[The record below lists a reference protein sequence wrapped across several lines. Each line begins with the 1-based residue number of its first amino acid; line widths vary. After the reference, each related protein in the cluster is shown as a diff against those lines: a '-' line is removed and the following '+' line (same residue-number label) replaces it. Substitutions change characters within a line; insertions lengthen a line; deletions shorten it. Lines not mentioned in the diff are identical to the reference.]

1 MFEVSMKPERVNPLD
16 IDKERIR
23 FLYPTRSII
32 AAEKLD
38 LTAIATEDLL
48 RGVERLTRIY
58 SLGGYFRNPQGGML
72 IGEPGSGRKM
82 LLETFHAS
90 LQSRG
95 ELDPNARIL
104 QVSLD
109 EAISRRSLV
118 SKSLVAMRYPIQDG
132 GTGIETFKQARLL
145 RMYLSKREI
154 RLWVVHNADIFVR
167 PKQNSANLLPKH
179 TAELAIFLSSISKEL
194 KLPLLLVGTKKL
206 RELPR
211 TSSDLASCTDI
222 EIPMGDLSTDDNWPR
237 MLSGFKKRLLDD
249 FGIQSQIFDQ
259 VCLGMIAQYVGTSK
273 LKLARVMLEVLM
285 IVVRDQRQVA
295 TVDDLKEALSYLANI
310 ESTENVL

>member
-1 MFEVSMKPERVNPLD
+1 MFEVSMTPERANPLD

-38 LTAIATEDLL
+38 LTAIATEDLS
-48 RGVERLTRIY
+48 RGVKRLTRIY
-58 SLGGYFRNPQGGML
+58 SLGGYFRNQQGGML

-95 ELDPNARIL
+95 ELEPSARIL

-145 RMYLSKREI
+145 RMYLTKRDI

-167 PKQNSANLLPKH
+167 PKGSSGILLPKN
-179 TAELAIFLSSISKEL
+179 TAELALFLSSISTEL

-206 RELPR
+206 RELSITAPH
-211 TSSDLASCTDI
+211 LAACTDI
-222 EIPMGDLSTDDNWPR
+222 EIPMGDLSTDDNWQR
-237 MLSGFKKRLLDD
+237 MLSGFKKRLIDD

-259 VCLGMIAQYVGTSK
+259 VGLGMIAHYVGTSK
-273 LKLARVMLEVLM
+273 LRLARLMLEVLM

-295 TVDDLKEALSYLANI
+295 MVDDLKEALSCLANI
-310 ESTENVL
+310 NVTENVL

>member
-1 MFEVSMKPERVNPLD
+1 MLEVSMTQERANPLD

-38 LTAIATEDLL
+38 LTAISTEDLST
-48 RGVERLTRIY
+48 GVERLTRIY

-95 ELDPNARIL
+95 ELDPSSTVL

-145 RMYLSKREI
+145 RMYLSKRGI

-167 PKQNSANLLPKH
+167 TKHNSGNLLPKH
-179 TAELAIFLSSISKEL
+179 TAELAFFLSSISNEL

-206 RELPR
+206 RELSTTAPH
-211 TSSDLASCTDI
+211 LAACTDI
-222 EIPMGDLSTDDNWPR
+222 EIAMGDLSAEDNWLR

-259 VCLGMIAQYVGTSK
+259 VGLSMIAQYVGTSK
-273 LKLARVMLEVLM
+273 LKLARLMLEVLM

-295 TVDDLKEALSYLANI
+295 AVDDLKEALSYLANI
-310 ESTENVL
+310 ESTENLL